1 MDYILKKTEQ
11 LQRWIL
17 TGLSVLSTLLLLIL
31 SIQLVITFVQY
42 IIKININNIST
53 DAIFALLGSFLTA
66 LIILELVENISAYL
80 KDHVLNVEVAVTTA
94 LIAVS
99 RKIILFE
106 SEKESFEKLIALG
119 VAVIGLA
126 LAYYL
131 LHKSHTEKRKSLFGT
146 DTMSKAMSKRRATDL

>member
-1 MDYILKKTEQ
+1 MDYILKKIEQ

-17 TGLSVLSTLLLLIL
+17 VGLSVLSTLLLLVL
-31 SIQLVITFVQY
+31 SLQIVVTLFQY
-42 IIKININNIST
+42 INKININNISI
-53 DAIFALLGSFLTA
+53 DAIFSLLGSFLAA
-66 LIILELVENISAYL
+66 LIVLELIENISAYL

-99 RKIILFE
+99 RKIIIFE

-126 LAYYL
+126 LAYYI
-131 LHKSHTEKRKSLFGT
+131 LHKSHNEKRKILFGT
-146 DTMSKAMSKRRATDL
+146 DTISKAMSKRRATDV